1 MLPFFIFSIPVF
13 LKPVPFISGK
23 LFSVFNSPSVEQ
35 KAHASVSCLNKLEAV
50 QFSIL
55 LLAQIRVR
63 CVCL

>member
-50 QFSIL
+50 QFSI
-55 LLAQIRVR
+55 
-63 CVCL
+63 